1 MRDVGRPSP
10 AREARPDPGKGR
22 DSNMAKK
29 QKREEPVTEL
39 EPVVAPEPTL
49 AELADDAEI
58 EEQIALPNS
67 VVKREYKVKYR
78 DRARANGLTS
88 KAAKR
93 SAWDWL
99 AQELAAATLTKENKL
114 RVDDFVALLE
124 ANGIAEPLKRWP
136 NQSKGWEGRL
146 RMTGRLALQRVVA
159 ERGELF
165 FADGDSKP
173 APEDWVARFL
183 R

>member
-1 MRDVGRPSP
+1 
-10 AREARPDPGKGR
+10 
-22 DSNMAKK
+22 MAKK
-29 QKREEPVTEL
+29 QKHEEPVTEL
-39 EPVVAPEPTL
+39 EPVVEAQI
-49 AELADDAEI
+49 AADDAEI

-99 AQELAAATLTKENKL
+99 AQELAAATLTKDNKL
-114 RVDDFVALLE
+114 RVADFVALLE
-124 ANGIAEPLKRWP
+124 ANGIEKPLERWP

-146 RMTGRLALQRVVA
+146 RMTGRLALQRIVA